1 MAVTINSNGTITGI
15 AAGGLPDGVVD
26 TDTLAADAVTAAKV
40 ADNAVT
46 TAKINADAVTAAKV
60 ADNAVTTAKINADA
74 VTAAKIADAVV
85 NSEHLVNGG
94 VDDAHLA
101 TGITSSKLSGAL
113 PAISGASLTGISST
127 PNRPYFYYS
136 TGNGYWQHTPGTWH
150 KVTQGGGATVD
161 SNSAFDN
168 SNDKFVVPS
177 GHAGVYYLQ
186 AGIVEYSPSNALTN
200 LSINIYING
209 AVSNGAGATMS
220 TSGGSPG
227 RRRESLTITR
237 MVSLSVNDYIE
248 LYHYAA
254 GHTDTA
260 INVDA
265 TTRNGTYFL
274 GFRMS

>member
-1 MAVTINSNGTITGI
+1 MASTIKVTNIDT
-15 AAGGLPDGVVD
+15 PDGTGNITVD
-26 TDTLAADAVTAAKV
+26 RPLSGSGASLTSLNASNLASGTVADARFPATLPAASGANLTALNATQLTSGTV
-40 ADNAVT
+40 ADARIST
-46 TAKINADAVTAAKV
+46 LTA
-60 ADNAVTTAKINADA
+60 
-74 VTAAKIADAVV
+74 
-85 NSEHLVNGG
+85 
-94 VDDAHLA
+94 
-101 TGITSSKLSGAL
+101 SKLTGAL

>member
-26 TDTLAADAVTAAKV
+26 TDTLA
-40 ADNAVT
+40 
-46 TAKINADAVTAAKV
+46 ADAVTAAKV

-136 TGNGYWQHTPGTWH
+136 TGSGYWQHTPGTWH